1 MNIFFKAAAFIL
13 VALILYLI
21 LSKWG
26 KDYSILLT
34 IAVCCV
40 IAVYA
45 MEFLDEIITF
55 ITQLQ
60 VLSEIDQSFISILL
74 KSVGIGMLTE
84 IIGLICV
91 DAGNVAFNKM
101 LHLLATLVIIWISLP
116 LFEILISQIEEI
128 LLAL

>member
-34 IAVCCV
+34 IAACCV

>member
-34 IAVCCV
+34 IAACCV

-74 KSVGIGMLTE
+74 KSVGIGILTE